1 MKTKI
6 FKIHKVGLIILI
18 SCSIS
23 VLSFAQTGPFD
34 QEPLGYS
41 YSDLEPNIDAKTM
54 EIHYARHHAGY
65 VKKLNKAVE
74 GTPYADWTLEALM
87 EQVSETN
94 EAIRNNGGGHYNHT
108 LFWENL
114 SKDHPFN
121 PNSAVGKAI
130 IKEYGSLEQ
139 LQQDLQKA
147 GATQF
152 GSGWAW
158 LILTPDKRLQV
169 CSTPNQDNPLM
180 DIAKT
185 KGIPLLAID
194 VWEHAYY
201 LNYQNR
207 RGDYLSAIMEVINWD
222 SVNKRYEKALKKID
236 QGWH

>member
-1 MKTKI
+1 METMILKTYKTI
-6 FKIHKVGLIILI
+6 AILLITSLI
-18 SCSIS
+18 S
-23 VLSFAQTGPFD
+23 VVAFAQTGPFG
-34 QEPLGYS
+34 QAPLNIPYDG
-41 YSDLEPNIDAKTM
+41 LEPNIDAQTM
-54 EIHYARHHAGY
+54 EIHYAKHHAGY

-74 GTPYADWTLEALM
+74 GTPYADWTLEELM
-87 EQVSETN
+87 ERTSETN
-94 EAIRNNGGGHYNHT
+94 EAIRNNGGGHYNHS

-130 IKEYGSLEQ
+130 IEKYGSVGQ
-139 LQQDLQKA
+139 LQQALQKA
-147 GATQF
+147 GTTQF

-158 LILTPDKRLQV
+158 LILTSNKQLEV
-169 CSTPNQDNPLM
+169 CSTSNQDNPLM
-180 DIAKT
+180 DIVKT

-207 RGDYLSAIMEVINWD
+207 RGDYLSTIMDVINWD
-222 SVNKRYEKALKKID
+222 TVNKRYEKAFKKIE